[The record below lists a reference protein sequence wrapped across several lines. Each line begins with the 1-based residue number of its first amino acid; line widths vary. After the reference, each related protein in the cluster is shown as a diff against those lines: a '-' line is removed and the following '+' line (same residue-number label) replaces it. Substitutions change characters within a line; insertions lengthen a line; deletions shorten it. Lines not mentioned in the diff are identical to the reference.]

1 MIFWASDLRIQFSLC
16 VDKLDSETLANI
28 KDFKGHG
35 KRTCIVY
42 LHILKSKVFHMY
54 IYWYNVHI
62 CFHSFPQNWIF
73 YSI

>member
-28 KDFKGHG
+28 KDFKGCG

-42 LHILKSKVFHMY
+42 LHIFTS
-54 IYWYNVHI
+54 
-62 CFHSFPQNWIF
+62 
-73 YSI
+73 